1 MEQKNILIIYDDNF
15 ILNVFSRILQK
26 EGFSVDVAE
35 TGQEAFEELETKK
48 YDLALIDVKLPDI
61 DGKDLVFK
69 LKRYP
74 DMKKIV
80 ITGFPSIE
88 DATEIMDHG
97 ATAYLV
103 KPVKTEELIKLIK
116 EKLE

>member
-1 MEQKNILIIYDDNF
+1 
-15 ILNVFSRILQK
+15 
-26 EGFSVDVAE
+26 
-35 TGQEAFEELETKK
+35 
-48 YDLALIDVKLPDI
+48 
-61 DGKDLVFK
+61 
-69 LKRYP
+69 
-74 DMKKIV
+74 MKKIV